1 MIANARKTLL
11 LVEDEA
17 VIALDEAV
25 TLESFG
31 YRVLTAA
38 GGAEA
43 VETALR
49 NEEIDLILMD
59 IDLGRGIDGTEA
71 ARRILEKR
79 SVPIVFLTSHAEREM
94 VERVRGLTRYGY
106 VLKNAGEFVLRSSI
120 EMAFDLFDAHENLS
134 DKNEQLRTLSDRL
147 LGILEHSPLL
157 ISEFDMEGR
166 YRLVSR
172 SIGDLFGTDPGNL
185 IGKRFSDLL
194 PPEQVRTFLER
205 IEIVRERLKPV
216 TVNDRMVIEG
226 KERVYSTVIFPL
238 FDAGGSLSSIAG
250 IAHDITDN
258 TALRDTLV
266 QKNQELDAKNQE
278 LRTAIDRIKTVNK
291 ELLVSSEHVLSHQ
304 RELEESEARYR
315 ALFDNNHSVMLL
327 INPSTGEIVDANPS
341 ACQWYGWSNAEIKQ
355 KSIADINTLSPE
367 EINSEME
374 LAVSQKRKNFHFRHR
389 LANGDLRD
397 VEVYSGP
404 IIVSGKRLLYSIV
417 HDITERK
424 RIEREFAMERERIDT
439 ILSSLE
445 TGLSLINPDMT
456 IAWVNQKILDLFP
469 GRNPVGQTCYSF
481 YEKRTSPCEPCGT
494 IETFRNSTIC
504 EHERYNGS
512 TGQWYHIISQPVK
525 NERGEI
531 INVLEGVRNITSR
544 KKIEGDLARSIRII
558 NASPV
563 VVFSWK
569 NDKNWPVE
577 FVSENCGRILGYTYE
592 DFVSGRVPY
601 ASIIHPDDLERVI
614 REVTTN
620 SLTPGS
626 SSFRHEPYRLITAD
640 GRCRWIDDTTIIL
653 RNADGFITHYEGI
666 INDIS
671 LIKEA
676 EEDLRRNEARMR
688 SLVDLFQYKIES
700 VQGFLDYALDQ
711 AISLTASRVGYICF
725 YDEESRQFT
734 LNTWSKEVMRECSIR
749 EPRTVYQLDR
759 TGIWGEAIRQH
770 KPIMINDFQSPD
782 PLKKGYP
789 EGHVELYRFLTI
801 PVITEGTIVAVVG
814 VGNKESD
821 YDERDILQLT
831 LLMDAV
837 WKVVEQKKSSIEITR
852 LLKEKEL
859 LLREVHHRVKNN
871 MSIIMSLLSL
881 QSQTGGDPGA
891 MAALNDARTR
901 IQSMMIVYDK
911 LYRSSDFRNV
921 SLREYLTKLI
931 DEIIASYTI
940 STRVAVDKHI
950 DDFPLH
956 ASRLFPIGII
966 LNEVLTNAMKYAF
979 NGRTSGR
986 ITVNVSRNDANIEMV
1001 VHDDGPGFTE
1011 NARSGSDPG
1020 FGTRLI
1026 KMMVG
1031 QVEGTIEMENDN
1043 GARFRIVIPV

>member
-94 VERVRGLTRYGY
+94 VERVCGLTRYGY

-172 SIGDLFGTDPGNL
+172 SIGDLFGTAPGHL

-278 LRTAIDRIKTVNK
+278 LRTAIDRIETVNE

-389 LANGDLRD
+389 LANG
-397 VEVYSGP
+397 
-404 IIVSGKRLLYSIV
+404 I
-417 HDITERK
+417 
-424 RIEREFAMERERIDT
+424 
-439 ILSSLE
+439 
-445 TGLSLINPDMT
+445 
-456 IAWVNQKILDLFP
+456 
-469 GRNPVGQTCYSF
+469 
-481 YEKRTSPCEPCGT
+481 
-494 IETFRNSTIC
+494 
-504 EHERYNGS
+504 
-512 TGQWYHIISQPVK
+512 
-525 NERGEI
+525 
-531 INVLEGVRNITSR
+531 
-544 KKIEGDLARSIRII
+544 
-558 NASPV
+558 
-563 VVFSWK
+563 
-569 NDKNWPVE
+569 
-577 FVSENCGRILGYTYE
+577 
-592 DFVSGRVPY
+592 
-601 ASIIHPDDLERVI
+601 
-614 REVTTN
+614 
-620 SLTPGS
+620 
-626 SSFRHEPYRLITAD
+626 
-640 GRCRWIDDTTIIL
+640 
-653 RNADGFITHYEGI
+653 
-666 INDIS
+666 
-671 LIKEA
+671 
-676 EEDLRRNEARMR
+676 
-688 SLVDLFQYKIES
+688 
-700 VQGFLDYALDQ
+700 
-711 AISLTASRVGYICF
+711 
-725 YDEESRQFT
+725 
-734 LNTWSKEVMRECSIR
+734 
-749 EPRTVYQLDR
+749 
-759 TGIWGEAIRQH
+759 
-770 KPIMINDFQSPD
+770 
-782 PLKKGYP
+782 
-789 EGHVELYRFLTI
+789 
-801 PVITEGTIVAVVG
+801 
-814 VGNKESD
+814 
-821 YDERDILQLT
+821 
-831 LLMDAV
+831 
-837 WKVVEQKKSSIEITR
+837 
-852 LLKEKEL
+852 
-859 LLREVHHRVKNN
+859 
-871 MSIIMSLLSL
+871 
-881 QSQTGGDPGA
+881 
-891 MAALNDARTR
+891 
-901 IQSMMIVYDK
+901 
-911 LYRSSDFRNV
+911 
-921 SLREYLTKLI
+921 
-931 DEIIASYTI
+931 
-940 STRVAVDKHI
+940 
-950 DDFPLH
+950 
-956 ASRLFPIGII
+956 
-966 LNEVLTNAMKYAF
+966 
-979 NGRTSGR
+979 
-986 ITVNVSRNDANIEMV
+986 
-1001 VHDDGPGFTE
+1001 
-1011 NARSGSDPG
+1011 
-1020 FGTRLI
+1020 
-1026 KMMVG
+1026 
-1031 QVEGTIEMENDN
+1031 
-1043 GARFRIVIPV
+1043 